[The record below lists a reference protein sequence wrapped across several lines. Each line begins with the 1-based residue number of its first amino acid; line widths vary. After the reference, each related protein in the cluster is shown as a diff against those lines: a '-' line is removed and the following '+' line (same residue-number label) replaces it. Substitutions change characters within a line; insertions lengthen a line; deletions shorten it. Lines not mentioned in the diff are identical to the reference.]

1 MVGHKTYDPLSP
13 RKENKLINALTIL
26 KKRGLKRII
35 GILRPFS
42 GLGEENM
49 NTRRL
54 TLFFAAIVMLSLF
67 IPAVNAQPRIA
78 STDYIQIVDAYYAD
92 LDNDG
97 YEDDIKLLVEFK
109 FLDTDPSRVDLNI
122 WIELPSGLTFNVRI
136 SIYNTPNEFL
146 LNIDCFDMAIESG
159 WYTVTMLASI
169 MGAGNG
175 KLYIMDE
182 IIFDPP
188 TGGGPGL
195 PPSVNAYI

>member
-1 MVGHKTYDPLSP
+1 M
-13 RKENKLINALTIL
+13 RKENRLISTLTIL
-26 KKRGLKRII
+26 KKRGLKRIV

-49 NTRRL
+49 DTRRL
-54 TLFFAAIVMLSLF
+54 TLFFALIVILSLF

-78 STDYIQIVDAYYAD
+78 SVDYIQIVDAYYAD
-92 LDNDG
+92 LDGDG

-146 LNIDCFDMAIESG
+146 LNIDCFNMAIESG